1 MLVRARYMDMG
12 GGYMDVGGEHCFRGG
27 PWIIDMEICEAVGV
41 GLVGI
46 LEKKDRITMTP
57 PL

>member
-1 MLVRARYMDMG
+1 MDMG